1 MCRKVP
7 FRCTKNTDHR
17 CAEFRPPPPRC
28 ADFVFGSPT
37 SVPDPWRRI
46 RPTGQEDKTYPS
58 ECAICLGSW
67 EKDDVIKAT
76 SSIGRGPVARE
87 SGPWFG
93 SRAEGLGPF
102 VPLWS
107 PIIWEAILCG
117 VLGL

>member
-1 MCRKVP
+1 M
-7 FRCTKNTDHR
+7 
-17 CAEFRPPPPRC
+17 
-28 ADFVFGSPT
+28 
-37 SVPDPWRRI
+37 
-46 RPTGQEDKTYPS
+46 
-58 ECAICLGSW
+58 
-67 EKDDVIKAT
+67 IKAT